1 MLAQVLSASVCLPVL
16 TCGKVF
22 LLCSPVLTAPN
33 TPTFTPTTLPRFP
46 TATWCAF
53 LSPPAAAYRKLLG
66 KLSDEQGSARPQPG
80 KWNVKEIIGHLCDA
94 ERIQSYRA
102 LRFARGDQ
110 QELHGFEQD
119 DYVREAHSDA
129 RKLSELLD
137 EFQAVRNST
146 VALLKSF
153 PPDIGQRSGVA
164 NGAPVTVR
172 AMAYIIAGHTQHHYD
187 LLKQRF
193 DNITV

>member
-1 MLAQVLSASVCLPVL
+1 MLTRPDRSEYADFYANYIARVPDGDVI
-16 TCGKVF
+16 
-22 LLCSPVLTAPN
+22 
-33 TPTFTPTTLPRFP
+33 
-46 TATWCAF
+46 AF
-53 LSPPAAAYRKLLG
+53 LSAQPAAYRKLLG
-66 KLSDEQGSARPQPG
+66 SLSSQAASVRPQPG
-80 KWNVKEIIGHLCDA
+80 NKWNVKEIIGHLCDA

-110 QELHGFEQD
+110 NELHGFEQD

-137 EFQAVRNST
+137 EFEGIRNST

-153 PPDIGQRSGVA
+153 PPDVGQRSGVA

-187 LLKQRF
+187 LLKKRF
-193 DNITV
+193 DNVTV

>member
-1 MLAQVLSASVCLPVL
+1 MLTRPDRSEYADFYANYIAKVPDGDVVAILAAQP
-16 TCGKVF
+16 
-22 LLCSPVLTAPN
+22 
-33 TPTFTPTTLPRFP
+33 
-46 TATWCAF
+46 
-53 LSPPAAAYRKLLG
+53 AAYRKLLG

-102 LRFARGDQ
+102 LRFARGDE

-137 EFQAVRNST
+137 EFQAVRSST
-146 VALLKSF
+146 VGLLKSF
-153 PPDIGQRSGVA
+153 PPDIGERSGVA
-164 NGAPVTVR
+164 NGSPVTVR
-172 AMAYIIAGHTQHHYD
+172 AMAYIIAGNTQHHYD

>member
-1 MLAQVLSASVCLPVL
+1 MLARPDRSEYADFYANYIA
-16 TCGKVF
+16 KV
-22 LLCSPVLTAPN
+22 PDGDVV
-33 TPTFTPTTLPRFP
+33 
-46 TATWCAF
+46 AF
-53 LSPPAAAYRKLLG
+53 LSAQPAAYRKLLG
-66 KLSDEQGSARPQPG
+66 SLAGQAASARPQPG

-119 DYVREAHSDA
+119 NYVREAHSDT

-137 EFQAVRNST
+137 EFEGIRKST
-146 VALLKSF
+146 VSLLGSL
-153 PPDIGQRSGVA
+153 PPGAAQRSGVA

-187 LLKQRF
+187 LLKARG
-193 DNITV
+193 

>member
-1 MLAQVLSASVCLPVL
+1 MLTRPDRSEYADLYADYIARVPDGDVIAILASQAV
-16 TCGKVF
+16 T
-22 LLCSPVLTAPN
+22 
-33 TPTFTPTTLPRFP
+33 
-46 TATWCAF
+46 
-53 LSPPAAAYRKLLG
+53 YRQLLG
-66 KLSDEQGSARPQPG
+66 KLSDAEASARPQPG

-110 QELHGFEQD
+110 TELQGFEQD

-129 RKLSELLD
+129 RRLGDLLE
-137 EFQAVRNST
+137 EFEGIRQTT

-153 PPDIGQRSGVA
+153 PPDVWQRSGIA

-187 LLKQRF
+187 SLKARG
-193 DNITV
+193 